1 MFLSTL
7 PVLSSVLGF
16 GTAAPINYQSSFD
29 SSSFQISTPVSL
41 NPSVP
46 LISYTIVTMN
56 EKNRRIKKEKKE
68 EEQEEEGKED

>member
-7 PVLSSVLGF
+7 LVLSSVLGF
-16 GTAAPINYQSSFD
+16 GTAAPINYD